1 MNRALENE
9 IVHRR
14 QQGQSIRGIARD
26 LGISRR
32 RVTCVINQQR
42 HARDVES
49 MTSALP
55 QPRAKR
61 ASKLDDHEATI
72 RQLLARYPKITST
85 RIMQE
90 LQSQGYK
97 GGYTILRDRVKQLRS
112 CPRKALVTRFE
123 TTPGLQGQMDWSVY
137 DIDFTHEGRRR
148 VNLFS
153 YLLSYSRRQYLH
165 FTERQDFDTTVREH
179 IHAFEYFD
187 GLAATCLYDNFKVVV
202 TRWEDD
208 QPIYN
213 TRFLAFA
220 THYGYRPWACRP
232 RRPETKGKVEKAF
245 AYVESSLLNGRTFR
259 SLEHLNEVTRW
270 WMANVADVRMHRTI
284 KKRPLDAYAEERP
297 HLLPLPTHPYDTAIV
312 VYRVVDPEGFIS
324 QGNNQY
330 SVPWQRV
337 GEVLPVRITEHELF
351 VYDRYIKQ
359 LAQHPLIIGQTGQK
373 QEEPSHRPPRNRQ
386 RQLEQL
392 RSQFARLGEVATVF
406 LNELLARQRYG
417 LKQAQRVLALLRAYP
432 HTDVVSAIDRAVRHH
447 AYSFSSLERILSVQ
461 AIPKPLWLSESQLE
475 WISALEEDDLI
486 EPRSSAEYQHLLFEE
501 KDSDEP
507 TRHERP
513 DITGSDSESPGNS
526 EDPSDDGAAG

>member
-1 MNRALENE
+1 MNDALKNE
-9 IVHRR
+9 IIHRR

-26 LGISRR
+26 LRISRR
-32 RVTCVINQQR
+32 RVTSVIKEQR

-49 MTSALP
+49 MTPDLPRPSA
-55 QPRAKR
+55 RR

-72 RQLLARYPKITST
+72 RQLLTRYPRITAT
-85 RIMQE
+85 RIMQD
-90 LQSQGYK
+90 LQSQGYN
-97 GGYTILRDRVKQLRS
+97 GGYTILRDRVKHLRS
-112 CPRKALVTRFE
+112 RPQKALVTRFE

-137 DIDFTHEGRRR
+137 DLDFTHEGRRR

-179 IHAFEYFD
+179 IHAFDYFD
-187 GLAATCLYDNFKVVV
+187 GLAATCLYDCFKVVV

-220 THYGYRPWACRP
+220 THYGFRPWACRP
-232 RRPETKGKVEKAF
+232 RRPQTKGKVEKAF
-245 AYVESSLLNGRTFR
+245 AYVESNLLNGRTFR

-270 WMANVADVRMHRTI
+270 WMANVADVRLHRTT

-297 HLLPLPTHPYDTAIV
+297 HLLPLPIHHYDTAIV

-324 QGNNQY
+324 HGNNQY
-330 SVPWQRV
+330 SVPWQLV

-359 LAQHPLIIGQTGQK
+359 LAKHFLILGQTGQK
-373 QEEPSHRPPRNRQ
+373 REDPSHRPPRNRQ

-392 RSQFARLGEVATVF
+392 RGQFARLGEVASTF
-406 LNELLARQRYG
+406 LEELLKRQRYG
-417 LKQAQRVLALLRAYP
+417 LKQAQRVLALLRTYQHA
-432 HTDVVSAIDRAVRHH
+432 DVVSAIERAARHH
-447 AYSFSSLERILSVQ
+447 AYSFSSLERILSIQ
-461 AIPKPLWLSESQLE
+461 ATPKPLWFSESQLE

-501 KDSDEP
+501 HDSDEP

-513 DITGSDSESPGNS
+513 DTAGPDSEPPGNS
-526 EDPSDDGAAG
+526 QDSPDDCPAG